1 MVGLMAD
8 WLEILREQRKQG
20 ERMRREVPKM
30 LADPDIA
37 REQVMAL
44 FAALEQQAGFV
55 EKLVEVLDG
64 NGYEPDI
71 VTAAERLEGLYAELA
86 ETVAEKAR
94 AMAT

>member
-8 WLEILREQRKQG
+8 WLEILREQRKDG
-20 ERMRREVPKM
+20 ERMRRDVPKM

-44 FAALEQQAGFV
+44 FAALEKQAGFV
-55 EKLVEVLDG
+55 EKLVTVLDG

-94 AMAT
+94 AMQ